1 MTIHDDHRQHRD
13 RSCTEKLGC
22 EAVIHMD
29 PIATDDSTTV
39 ALRNKITE
47 PGPLHRSGAI
57 SIHDFRMVP
66 GPTHTNLIF
75 DVVTPFG
82 FRLEDAEVA
91 RQLRALIRTFDSHY
105 VPVIQV
111 EHSYI

>member
-1 MTIHDDHRQHRD
+1 M
-13 RSCTEKLGC
+13 
-22 EAVIHMD
+22 
-29 PIATDDSTTV
+29 TDDKLTAETRERV
-39 ALRNKITE
+39 AQLVRGIDEHIT
-47 PGPLHRSGAI
+47 
-57 SIHDFRMVP
+57 IHDFRMTS
-66 GPTHTNLIF
+66 GPRHRNLIF

-91 RQLRALIRTFDSHY
+91 RQLRALIRAFDSHY